1 MFRDNGAALTLFLT
15 LLALSAAAL
24 VAAWML
30 GRQWGDLASRRH
42 YGEALSAEEQAAL
55 RRSRRSFWLWAGA
68 SLVLAVL
75 AFYTLR

>member
-1 MFRDNGAALTLFLT
+1 MFQNNGTALTLFLT
-15 LLALSAAAL
+15 LLTLSAAAL
-24 VAAWML
+24 GAAWVL

-55 RRSRRSFWLWAGA
+55 KRSRRSFWIWAGA
-68 SLVLAVL
+68 SLFFAVL